1 MRGDGDVLIAGVG
14 AGGVVQGAGVALDG
28 RRLGE
33 LGGGVWELVEV
44 AAGGVQ
50 VNAGFLGGVC
60 LQDRDGGKAGHGDH
74 DGHGVGVDLAEG
86 QVGGGF
92 LAGGDL
98 QESVVGAATVGGAP
112 HAPGAKV
119 EELDQGGTGAGA
131 IDGRGPEVARDV
143 ELVVLCVGGV
153 GLDTVDGGVVL
164 GAGQLQGHDRGGVV
178 LADDGGDSY
187 RDLVAHDV
195 GVELL
200 PVGATCLG
208 LTFG

>member
-1 MRGDGDVLIAGVG
+1 MG

-28 RRLGE
+28 RGLGE
-33 LGGGVWELVEV
+33 LGGCVWELVEV

-50 VNAGFLGGVC
+50 VDAGFLGGVR
-60 LQDRDGGKAGHGDH
+60 LQDRDGGEAGHGDH

-98 QESVVGAATVGGAP
+98 QVSVVVGAAAVGGAP
-112 HAPGAKV
+112 HASGAQV
-119 EELDQGGTGAGA
+119 EELDQGGAGAGA

-153 GLDTVDGGVVL
+153 GLDVVDGGVVL

-195 GVELL
+195 GIELL
-200 PVGATCLG
+200 PVSATCRG